1 MGRAGITN
9 DQIKT
14 AIDALQTRGEVVNK
28 NTVRRE
34 LGNTGSFGTITAY
47 LKSWRAEQ
55 DQDLSTN
62 ENFPCIPES
71 VLNHFGRIWATAQ
84 AVAEAELAPQRE
96 ALAQE
101 AAAIKAVLERNQ
113 AENDEALHM
122 LEIEIDG
129 LRAQLSDASNR
140 EEKTLARLEETSQ
153 ALGYAKAKLDATEQE
168 HRHKISEMETKIT
181 HLEDQLK
188 SKYTTR
194 N

>member
-1 MGRAGITN
+1 LPFWLGILLPPPCALGFRPGTRDLTAARPIPRYTRAGA
-9 DQIKT
+9 QL
-14 AIDALQTRGEVVNK
+14 ASLSPRALR
-28 NTVRRE
+28 
-34 LGNTGSFGTITAY
+34 
-47 LKSWRAEQ
+47 
-55 DQDLSTN
+55 
-62 ENFPCIPES
+62 
-71 VLNHFGRIWATAQ
+71 
-84 AVAEAELAPQRE
+84 VAEAELAPQRE

-168 HRHKISEMETKIT
+168 HRNKISEMETKII

-188 SKYTTR
+188 SKYTTH